1 MTSLSEEEAIKRTI
15 KAMRSR
21 RFDARFAR
29 SREIAR
35 DMVLEL
41 VPLGATIGIGDSS
54 SLRQIEIVEELEA
67 RGHQIV
73 NPFRSSVL
81 PEEGNVHSIDSMLRQ
96 SLGRDIYIT
105 GANVVTMDGQ
115 LVSVDGAGNRV
126 AGMIFGAPKVIV
138 VLGQNKIV
146 PDFEAALERIKKVI
160 APAHAKHRGF
170 HTPCARTGECTDCR
184 GKNRICAVVTIM
196 ESKPMMTELSVVLV
210 GDDLGLGWDPD
221 WPAERI
227 EKIRKAHNEKA
238 WRPAMDLKK
247 L

>member
-1 MTSLSEEEAIKRTI
+1 MSLSEEGAIEQTMQ
-15 KAMRSR
+15 ALRSR

-41 VPLGATIGIGDSS
+41 VPLGTTIGIGDSS
-54 SLRQIEIVEELEA
+54 SLRQIEVIPVLEA

-81 PEEGNVHSIDSMLRQ
+81 PEEGNVHSMESMLRQ
-96 SLGRDIYIT
+96 SLGKNIYIT
-105 GANVVTMDGQ
+105 GANAVTMHGQ

-126 AGMIFGAPKVIV
+126 AGTIFGAPKVIV

-146 PDFEAALERIKKVI
+146 ADLEAALERIKKVI
-160 APAHAKHRGF
+160 APAHAKNRGF

-184 GKNRICAVVTIM
+184 SKNRICAVIAII
-196 ESKPMMTELSVVLV
+196 ESKPTMTELSVVIV
-210 GDDLGLGWDPD
+210 GEDLGLGWDPD
-221 WPAERI
+221 WPSERI
-227 EKIRKAHNEKA
+227 DKIRKAHNEKA
-238 WRPAMDLKK
+238 WRPAMNLKK

>member
-1 MTSLSEEEAIKRTI
+1 MPLSEEGAIEQTI
-15 KAMRSR
+15 KALRSR

-41 VPLGATIGIGDSS
+41 VPLGTTIGIGDSS
-54 SLRQIEIVEELEA
+54 SLRQIEVIPELEA
-67 RGHQIV
+67 REHQIV

-81 PEEGNVHSIDSMLRQ
+81 PEEGNVHSMESMLRQ
-96 SLGRDIYIT
+96 SLGKDIYIT

-115 LVSVDGAGNRV
+115 IVSVDGAGNRV

-146 PDFEAALERIKKVI
+146 ADLEAALERIKKVI
-160 APAHAKHRGF
+160 APAHAKNRGF
-170 HTPCARTGECTDCR
+170 HTPCASTGECTDCR
-184 GKNRICAVVTIM
+184 GKNRICSIIAIM
-196 ESKPMMTELSVVLV
+196 ESKPMMTELSVVIV
-210 GDDLGLGWDPD
+210 GEDLGLGWDPD
-221 WPAERI
+221 WPSERI
-227 EKIRKAHNEKA
+227 DKIRKAHNEKA
-238 WRPAMDLKK
+238 WRPAMNLRK